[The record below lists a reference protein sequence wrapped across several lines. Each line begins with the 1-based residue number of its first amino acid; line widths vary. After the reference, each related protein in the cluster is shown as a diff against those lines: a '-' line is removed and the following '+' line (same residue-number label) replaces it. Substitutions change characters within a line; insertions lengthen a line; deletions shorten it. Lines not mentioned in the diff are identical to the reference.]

1 MKRLALILSLLV
13 APIAAMAQFVVFTD
27 NFNNG
32 STTNHVSV
40 PGGTPFASFTSYD
53 IASSKNSVTNPTIN
67 PGEFKIQIDA
77 PTSSGVIEAQALFT
91 KNPVTLVN
99 IGDYISLTY
108 IFRLTNALSTTSA
121 YIGQGFY
128 NSGGTAPVPGGL
140 NASGMGTG
148 TTFPNGFCQNWQG
161 YVSHILSNANSIAI
175 SRPAQNSGNNVDQ
188 ALVQQS
194 GVTGGFA
201 GSTTLAGST
210 NAGNLALI
218 TGQYYTI
225 SYTITLSDTNS
236 ATDTNALTI
245 STYLYNGAGT
255 NGTVLMVMTNVAS
268 AATSTYFT
276 NSFDGIAFGRR
287 DTGNTGVQNT
297 MVITNVTI
305 SENIFGLPGQPFN
318 VTGGGAGCPGAILP
332 VGLNGSV
339 TSNAY
344 YLYTNGVWT
353 GIVQAGTGSALSF
366 PSETMLSTPLTNTV
380 IASNTVSAFTGP
392 MIGSANLIPDAA
404 PVVTN
409 QPIPVIVAN
418 GSIGVFSLGA
428 SGGGLTYQW
437 FKNGSALSDAPGHI
451 SGSATPTLVI
461 SPVGAGDAASTAQ
474 GYFCQ
479 ITSGCGQQTTS
490 STNSLTIASPA
501 SITWQGNN
509 PDTNWDLSVT
519 ANFVNAVPAPVVF
532 HNGDNVTF
540 NDNASVLGV
549 GIASS
554 FLAPGQMIESSAQ
567 AYTFAGPGVIQGP
580 GSLVMNG
587 PGTLSINNSNAFT
600 GGTTVA
606 GGELFFRNQFALG
619 PGPVSVTGS
628 GTLDIPLSFNSAVGI
643 SNNFS
648 FAGTSTLQYDS
659 SGTFACILNG
669 AIAGAN
675 GSSIQILGANTTSPG
690 TARLRMYGQFTN
702 NANIALNSGGT
713 EMEIAS
719 YNPAGNQ
726 LFTGAISGSGGHIIT
741 RGAGTITLANSG
753 STFSDSAKN
762 PNYSV
767 LMSSGNLG
775 IGADSISTTPP
786 TIDSSPVGLGMV
798 GINVGNEGG
807 TCSFFASGGAHTIAN
822 EFQYTAS
829 SNTVTVIFNG
839 SQNLTLSG
847 EFDLSIPGST
857 VDTNVVQRVIQV
869 TNTAATTFAG
879 TLDDNAVN
887 GGVAGISKIGV
898 GALYLNG
905 TNTYGGPTTNIV
917 GLLAGS
923 GSVAGAVVVSN
934 AATIGGGSAS
944 SIGTFTISNNLAL
957 GGNVFVRLNK
967 SLSPAQSN
975 DMIFVTGTLD
985 GGAGTGTVTVTNVGG
1000 GSLSVGD
1007 KFQIFNKLVVNG
1019 GSMTVTGGGMNWN
1032 NKLAI
1037 DGSIVAASV
1046 ATGPATNPTNMV
1058 VHVSGTN
1065 LSITW
1070 PGDHLGWTLQ
1080 MQTNLTSSPWTD
1092 VPGSAS
1098 VTNILVPIVPGTPR
1112 SFFRMSLQ
1120 P

>member
-1 MKRLALILSLLV
+1 MKRLALIVSLLI
-13 APIAAMAQFVVFTD
+13 APLAAMAQFVVFTD

-53 IASSKNSVTNPTIN
+53 IASNKGALTNSVIT

-77 PTSSGVIEAQALFT
+77 PTSSGAIEAQALFT
-91 KNPVTLVN
+91 KSPVTLAN
-99 IGDYISLTY
+99 IGDYINLTY
-108 IFRLTNALSTTSA
+108 IFRLTNALSTTSG

-128 NSGGTAPVPGGL
+128 NSGGTTPVPGGL
-140 NASGMGTG
+140 NNSGMGVG
-148 TTFPNGFCQNWQG
+148 PTFPSGFCQNWQG
-161 YVSHILSNANSIAI
+161 YSSHIFSNVASIVI
-175 SRPAQNSGNNVDQ
+175 SRPAQVGNNNTVQ
-188 ALVQQS
+188 ALVQGS
-194 GVTGGFA
+194 GVTGGY
-201 GSTTLAGST
+201 SNQVSLAGST
-210 NAGNLALI
+210 NAGILALI

-236 ATDTNALTI
+236 ATDTNALTFY
-245 STYLYNGAGT
+245 TALYSGAGT
-255 NGTVLMVMTNVAS
+255 NGTALMVMTNVAS

-276 NSFDGIAFGRR
+276 NSFDGLASGRR
-287 DTGNTGVQNT
+287 DTGNTGVPNI
-297 MVITNVTI
+297 MVITNITI

-318 VTGGGAGCPGAILP
+318 VTGGGAGCPGNVFP

-353 GIVQAGTGSALSF
+353 GIVQTGTGSALSF
-366 PSETMLSTPLTNTV
+366 PPETMLSTPLTNTV

-392 MIGSANLIPDAA
+392 MLGSANLIPDAA

-418 GSIGVFSLGA
+418 GSIGVFNVGA
-428 SGGGLTYQW
+428 SGGGLTYLW
-437 FKNGSALSDAPGHI
+437 FKNGASMSDVPGHI
-451 SGSATPTLVI
+451 SGTTTPTLVI

-474 GYFCQ
+474 GYYCQ
-479 ITSGCGQQTTS
+479 LTSGCGQQTTS
-490 STNSLTIASPA
+490 STNSLTIAAPA

-509 PDTNWDLSVT
+509 PGTNWDLSVT
-519 ANFVNAVPAPVVF
+519 ANFVNPGPVVF

-540 NDNASVLGV
+540 NDFASVLGV
-549 GIASS
+549 GIANG
-554 FLAPGQMIESSAQ
+554 FLAPGQMTESAAQ
-567 AYTFAGPGVIQGP
+567 AYNFGGPGVIQGP
-580 GSLVMNG
+580 GSLLMNG
-587 PGTLSINNSNAFT
+587 PGTLTLSSSNAFT
-600 GGTTVA
+600 GGTTVS
-606 GGELFFRNQFALG
+606 GGEIILRNVFGVG
-619 PGPVSVTGS
+619 PGAVSLTG
-628 GTLDIPLSFNSAVGI
+628 GTLDIPTAFSSAVGL

-648 FAGTSTLQYDS
+648 FSGTSTLQYDA
-659 SGTFACILNG
+659 SGTFACVLNG
-669 AIAGAN
+669 TMASTG
-675 GSSIQILGANTTSPG
+675 GSLQILGANTTSPG
-690 TARLRMYGQFTN
+690 TARLRMYGVFTN
-702 NANIALNSGGT
+702 NSAVTLNSGGT

-726 LFTGAISGSGGHIIT
+726 LFTGVITGSGGHIIT

-753 STFSDSAKN
+753 STFTDAKS
-762 PNYSV
+762 PYSV

-775 IGADSISTTPP
+775 IGADSISSTPP
-786 TIDSSPVGLGMV
+786 TIDSSPVGAGMV

-807 TCSFFASGGAHTIAN
+807 SCSFFASGGAHTIGN
-822 EFQYTAS
+822 QFQYTAS
-829 SNTVTVIFNG
+829 TNTVTVIFNG

-847 EFDLSIPGST
+847 VFDLAIPGST
-857 VDTNVVQRVIQV
+857 NDTVAVQRVIQV

-879 TLDDNAVN
+879 TLDDNAAN
-887 GGVAGISKIGV
+887 GGVAGLSKTGV
-898 GALYLNG
+898 GSLYLNG

-917 GLLAGS
+917 GLLAGT
-923 GSVAGAVVVSN
+923 GSVASAVVVSN
-934 AATIGGGSAS
+934 NASIGGGSAAA
-944 SIGTFTISNNLAL
+944 IGTFTISNSLSLN
-957 GGNVFVRLNK
+957 GDVFVRVNK
-967 SLSPAQSN
+967 ALSPQSN
-975 DMIFVTGTLD
+975 DMVFVTGTLD
-985 GGAGTGTVTVTNVGG
+985 AGAGTGTLTVTNVGG

-1019 GSMTVTGGGMNWN
+1019 GAMTVTGGGMNWN
-1032 NKLAI
+1032 NKLGV

-1046 ATGPATNPTNMV
+1046 ATGPATNPTNMT

-1070 PGDHLGWTLQ
+1070 PGDHLGWFLQ

-1092 VPGSAS
+1092 VPGSSS